1 MKSSTEFETAR
12 SKTPVK
18 FGLDTSYLVPLL
30 AEWHQHHDRTTRDY
44 RARLGRGERPV
55 IAIHALLECYS
66 VLTRLPHPVRVAAD
80 VAEQI
85 LTQYFNDAEIA
96 GVTAETGWLAIRS
109 LAVLDLGGGRIYD
122 ALIASTV
129 LHAGASV
136 LLTWNVK
143 HFLALAPPGL
153 EIRQP

>member
-85 LTQYFNDAEIA
+85 LTRYFNDAEIA
-96 GVTAETGWLAIRS
+96 GVTPDTGWLAIRS
-109 LAVLDLGGGRIYD
+109 LAALDLGGGRIYD
-122 ALIASTV
+122 ALIA
-129 LHAGASV
+129 ASV
-136 LLTWNVK
+136 LLAEASVLVTWNVK

>member
-1 MKSSTEFETAR
+1 MKSSTVFETAK

-18 FGLDTSYLVPLL
+18 FGLDTSYMVPLL
-30 AEWHQHHDRTTRDY
+30 AEWHEHHDRTTRDY

-55 IAIHALLECYS
+55 IAVHALLECYS

-85 LTQYFNDAEIA
+85 LTHYFADVEIA
-96 GVTAETGWLAIRS
+96 AVTPDTAWMAMRS
-109 LAVLDLGGGRIYD
+109 LAALDLGGGRIYD

-129 LHAGASV
+129 RHAEASV
-136 LLTWNVK
+136 LLTWNAK
-143 HFLALAPPGL
+143 HFLALSPPGL

>member
-1 MKSSTEFETAR
+1 MKSSTEFETAK

-66 VLTRLPHPVRVAAD
+66 VLTRLPHPVRVAGD

-85 LTQYFNDAEIA
+85 LTHYFADVEIA
-96 GVTAETGWLAIRS
+96 GATPETGWLAIRS
-109 LAVLDLGGGRIYD
+109 LAVQDLGGGRIYD

-129 LHAGASV
+129 LRAEASV
-136 LLTWNVK
+136 LVTWNVK
-143 HFLALAPPGL
+143 YFLALAPPGL

>member
-1 MKSSTEFETAR
+1 MKSSTEFETGM

-44 RARLGRGERPV
+44 RARLDRNERPV

-66 VLTRLPHPVRVAAD
+66 VLTRLPHPVRVAAS

-85 LTQYFNDAEIA
+85 LTQYFVNVEIA
-96 GVTAETGWLAIRS
+96 GVTPETGWLSIRS
-109 LAVLDLGGGRIYD
+109 LAALDLGGGRIYD

-129 LHAGASV
+129 LRADASV
-136 LLTWNVK
+136 LVTWNAK